1 MTTSDWIQSI
11 AILTSLIVALI
22 SILQTRAA
30 AKTTER
36 TIQEANRPN
45 IALYVETLDTIYFH
59 KYIVLKNFGNTSA
72 TIIDLT
78 FEGELDEY
86 NNKFRMETLIG
97 GTVAPQQ
104 KFTSSLETKFEK
116 TIVGSI
122 TYKDF
127 NEKTYTESF
136 AIKTDMASKLFW
148 ESQTN
153 SSDTAEAAA
162 IKNAAQAIIKTIK

>member
-11 AILTSLIVALI
+11 AIVTSLIVALI
-22 SILQTRAA
+22 AILQTRAA

-45 IALYVETLDTIYFH
+45 IALYVETLDTVYFH

-78 FEGELDEY
+78 FEGELDKY
-86 NNKFRMETLIG
+86 NNEFKMETLIG

-104 KFTSSLETKFEK
+104 KFTSSLEENFKK

-127 NEKTYTESF
+127 NENIYIESF
-136 AIKTDMASKLFW
+136 TVKTDMASKLRW
-148 ESQTN
+148 HSQTQQ
-153 SSDTAEAAA
+153 SDTSEATA
-162 IKNAAQAIIKTIK
+162 IKLAAQAIIKAVK